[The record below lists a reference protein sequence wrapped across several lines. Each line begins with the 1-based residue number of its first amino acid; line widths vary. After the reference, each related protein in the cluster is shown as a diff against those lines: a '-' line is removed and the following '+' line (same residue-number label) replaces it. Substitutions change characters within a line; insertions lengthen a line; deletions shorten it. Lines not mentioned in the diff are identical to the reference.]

1 MALCHARAPSR
12 QPVCA
17 AVCLVAVSLAAC
29 AGPRRGSEDPETG
42 APEYDPLT
50 AGTLAFERE
59 PQGEPR
65 KARPGRTRTKPA
77 PSGGA
82 QAFATDLVVYDGKSV
97 RLKARIGFDED
108 NLLIDE
114 TGRAILEDVVWLLQE
129 TPGITKIEVQSHA
142 DPGLLTPGEKVT
154 QRRADLVRD
163 YLVGSGIDSK
173 RVTAVGY
180 EDTMPVGT
188 NRTDEGQAA
197 NTRIELVVR
206 GVVGQPVSR
215 RPPAQP

>member
-1 MALCHARAPSR
+1 
-12 QPVCA
+12 
-17 AVCLVAVSLAAC
+17 
-29 AGPRRGSEDPETG
+29 
-42 APEYDPLT
+42 
-50 AGTLAFERE
+50 
-59 PQGEPR
+59 
-65 KARPGRTRTKPA
+65 
-77 PSGGA
+77 
-82 QAFATDLVVYDGKSV
+82 
-97 RLKARIGFDED
+97 
-108 NLLIDE
+108 
-114 TGRAILEDVVWLLQE
+114 
-129 TPGITKIEVQSHA
+129 
-142 DPGLLTPGEKVT
+142 LLTPGEKVT